1 MPAQKCGLR
10 ARTYCPRM
18 AANEGRLSGARGGAL
33 THSGS
38 GSTPRI
44 LARPPPRQACSG
56 NAELLQAI
64 HSQIAQL
71 PSYGYRR
78 TCALVNHQHTAQGK
92 PRVNAER
99 VYRVMAEN
107 VLLIEAVEKH
117 FGAVEGVPADHAL
130 EILTDNG
137 CAYIAHETRNIARS
151 LGLRPVNTPVCSLQS
166 NGMAES
172 FVNTFRRDYL
182 ARMDLGDA
190 QSVLAQLP
198 AAFKHFNEVHPH
210 SCIDPLNSCTGVIV
224 EGNDDEYPDGRRYQ
238 TLDGQA

>member
-1 MPAQKCGLR
+1 
-10 ARTYCPRM
+10 
-18 AANEGRLSGARGGAL
+18 
-33 THSGS
+33 
-38 GSTPRI
+38 
-44 LARPPPRQACSG
+44 
-56 NAELLQAI
+56 
-64 HSQIAQL
+64 
-71 PSYGYRR
+71 
-78 TCALVNHQHTAQGK
+78 
-92 PRVNAER
+92 
-99 VYRVMAEN
+99 MAEN

-210 SCIDPLNSCTGVIV
+210 SCIDPALSAQIRLLKHKPQRGSSCPAPGGGAGSCKSGSSRQSHGWRVAASRTG
-224 EGNDDEYPDGRRYQ
+224 DGARI
-238 TLDGQA
+238 DP